1 MITDVVL
8 ALVLKI
14 VSPLLGLLKPINIVV
29 NSVYIDYVFD
39 VVSSIM
45 FFLPVDTIN
54 TILGIMISLWIF
66 RVVIAFLRAL
76 WSILPIV

>member
-39 VVSSIM
+39 VVSGIM
-45 FFLPVDTIN
+45 YFLPVDTIN
-54 TILGIMISLWIF
+54 TIIGIMISLWVF
-66 RVVIAFLRAL
+66 RVVISFLRAL